1 MTFYSLSYT
10 TMLYVYKFN
19 YLFFSR
25 LISQLEERVE
35 LVSEEISN
43 LEGVDRRA
51 TELSDR

>member
-1 MTFYSLSYT
+1 
-10 TMLYVYKFN
+10 MLHINLIIFI
-19 YLFFSR
+19 FSR